1 MKRKTSAS
9 AIAAALAC
17 SMVLSACGGGGA
29 EPATAA
35 ATAAATSAAGTT
47 AAGGASE
54 TTAAAAE
61 TTADAAETVD
71 TGRAGYDW
79 IANNVPKL
87 TDQKVSYTVAV
98 QQETSQIDYNNIEFF
113 KELEKATNVHI
124 DFECFPVSGYNEQ
137 KNLILATGDYPDAFM
152 GYACLSMSDLN
163 QYGPMGVFIP
173 IEDLIGQYCPNYQEV
188 LEENPTL
195 GGLSLAF
202 DGHTY
207 SWGDI
212 NDSPSRDWPG
222 NLYIN
227 KTWLDN
233 LGLQVPTT
241 MDEYYDVLKAFKE
254 QDANGNGDPNDEI
267 PYTFFS
273 YQHINGYGG
282 FFGAYGEAEAFNA
295 AGAPLNHF
303 IVDEND
309 KVVYLPLTEEYKT
322 AIRELRRFVTDGLW
336 DRDGFVQSMDQYN
349 GKVANPTPIVGSCYT
364 WGPTSFA
371 AECADQYLAITPLK
385 ATADSGPAKVNHRR
399 NHISISATGFSIT
412 NKCKNP
418 ELLAQWVDLLYD
430 DVLTILAYQGIE
442 RVTAIDEDGSVHYN
456 EENEPDGTSFSVFVK
471 NTNAF
476 DGVPK
481 NLNMT
486 NRYEHMITESVTDKK
501 IDVCLEIYANQPQS
515 LTLPSMNFTTEEDEF
530 INGDGKSCQT
540 WVEQKQNEWLLNE
553 GHDIDAEWDA
563 YIEQLNKYNVQ
574 KYVDTMQQAY
584 DRTIGK

>member
-1 MKRKTSAS
+1 MKKRTLAS
-9 AIAAALAC
+9 AVAAALVC
-17 SMVLSACGGGGA
+17 SMALSACGGGGG
-29 EPATAA
+29 A
-35 ATAAATSAAGTT
+35 ATTTAAGTT
-47 AAGGASE
+47 VAATTAAAGGASG
-54 TTAAAAE
+54 TTAE
-61 TTADAAETVD
+61 KVD

-87 TDQKVSYTVAV
+87 TDEKVTYKIAV

-124 DFECFPVSGYNEQ
+124 EFQCFPVSGYNEQ
-137 KNLILATGDYPDAFM
+137 KNLMLATGDYPDAFM
-152 GYACLSMSDLN
+152 GYACLSMADLN

-173 IEDLIGQYCPNYQEV
+173 VEDLIAQYCPNYQKV
-188 LEENPTL
+188 LEDNPTL
-195 GGLSLAF
+195 VGLSQAF

-212 NDSPSRDWPG
+212 NDSPSRDWPD

-233 LGLQVPTT
+233 LGLEIPTT
-241 MDEYYDVLKAFKE
+241 MEEYYNVLKAFKE

-295 AGAPLNHF
+295 AGGTLNHF
-303 IVDEND
+303 IVNDNDE
-309 KVVYLPLTEEYKT
+309 VVYLPLTEEYKT
-322 AIRELRRFVTDGLW
+322 AIRELRKFVTDGLW
-336 DRDGFVQSMDQYN
+336 DRDGFVQTMDQYN
-349 GKVANPTPIVGSCYT
+349 GKLANPTPIVGSAYT

-371 AECADQYLAITPLK
+371 ADCADQYVAITPLK
-385 ATADSGPAKVNHRR
+385 ATADSAPAKVHHRR
-399 NHISISATGFSIT
+399 NHISINATGFSIT
-412 NKCKNP
+412 NKCKNT
-418 ELLAQWVDLLYD
+418 ELLAQWVDLLYN
-430 DVLTILAYQGIE
+430 DVISILAYQGIE
-442 RVTAIDEDGSVHYN
+442 RITAIDEDGTVHYN
-456 EENEPDGTSFSVFVK
+456 EANEPDGTSFSTYVK

-481 NLNMT
+481 NMSMT
-486 NRYEHMITESVTDKK
+486 NRYEKMVMETVTDKK
-501 IDVCLEIYANQPQS
+501 MEVTLSIYANQPQS
-515 LTLPSMNFTTEEDEF
+515 LTLPSMNFTEEENQV
-530 INGDGKSCQT
+530 INDIGKSCQT

-553 GHDIDAEWDA
+553 GHDIDTEWDA
-563 YIEQLNKYNVQ
+563 YVEQLNKYNVQ
-574 KYVDTMQQAY
+574 TFIDTMQQAY

>member
-1 MKRKTSAS
+1 MKKRTLAS
-9 AIAAALAC
+9 AVAAALVC
-17 SMVLSACGGGGA
+17 SMALSACGGGGGA
-29 EPATAA
+29 ATTTAAGTTAA
-35 ATAAATSAAGTT
+35 ATTAAAGTT

-54 TTAAAAE
+54 TTAE
-61 TTADAAETVD
+61 KVD

-87 TDQKVSYTVAV
+87 TDEKVTYKIAV
-98 QQETSQIDYNNIEFF
+98 QQETAQIDYNNIEFF

-124 DFECFPVSGYNEQ
+124 EFQCFPVSGYNEQ
-137 KNLILATGDYPDAFM
+137 KNLMLATGDYPDAFM
-152 GYACLSMSDLN
+152 GYACLSMADLN

-173 IEDLIGQYCPNYQEV
+173 VEDLIAQYCPNYQKV
-188 LEENPTL
+188 LEDNPTL
-195 GGLSLAF
+195 VGLSQAF

-212 NDSPSRDWPG
+212 NDSPSRDWPD

-233 LGLQVPTT
+233 LGLEIPTT
-241 MDEYYDVLKAFKE
+241 MEEYYNVLKAFKE

-295 AGAPLNHF
+295 AGGTLNHF
-303 IVDEND
+303 IVNDNDE
-309 KVVYLPLTEEYKT
+309 VVYLPLTEEYKT
-322 AIRELRRFVTDGLW
+322 AIRELRKFVTDGLW
-336 DRDGFVQSMDQYN
+336 DRDGFVQTMDQYN
-349 GKVANPTPIVGSCYT
+349 GKLANPTPIVGSAYT

-371 AECADQYLAITPLK
+371 ADCADQYVAITPLK
-385 ATADSGPAKVNHRR
+385 ATADSAPAKVHHRR
-399 NHISISATGFSIT
+399 NHISINATGFSIT
-412 NKCKNP
+412 NKCKNT
-418 ELLAQWVDLLYD
+418 ELLAQWVDLLYN
-430 DVLTILAYQGIE
+430 DVISILAYQGIE
-442 RVTAIDEDGSVHYN
+442 RITAIDEDGTVHYN
-456 EENEPDGTSFSVFVK
+456 EANEPDGTSFSTYVK

-481 NLNMT
+481 NMSMT
-486 NRYEHMITESVTDKK
+486 NRYEKMVMETVTDKK
-501 IDVCLEIYANQPQS
+501 MEVTLSIYANQPQS
-515 LTLPSMNFTTEEDEF
+515 LTLPSMNFTEEENQV
-530 INGDGKSCQT
+530 INDIGKSCQT

-553 GHDIDAEWDA
+553 GHDIDTEWDA
-563 YIEQLNKYNVQ
+563 YVEQLNKYNVQ
-574 KYVDTMQQAY
+574 TFIDTMQQAY